1 MPKHRLVR
9 VTEVEVLHDR
19 VVRIHFDDG
28 AATDRDLAPLLTG
41 PAFQQIRRD
50 DAAFR
55 QLGVDSDFGVI
66 TWPNGAD
73 VDCGVAPVRRSVGT
87 GSRTHPFRVT
97 PGGTSR

>member
-1 MPKHRLVR
+1 MPKHRPVR
-9 VTEVEVLHDR
+9 VTKVEVLHDR

-28 AATDRDLAPLLTG
+28 ATTERDLTPLLTG

-73 VDCGVAPVRRSVGT
+73 VDAELLRYDDLWGQTVALIRSA
-87 GSRTHPFRVT
+87 
-97 PGGTSR
+97 

>member
-1 MPKHRLVR
+1 MMPKHRPVR

-28 AATDRDLAPLLTG
+28 AATERDLAPLLTG

-50 DAAFR
+50 DAAFG

-73 VDCGVAPVRRSVGT
+73 VDAELLRYDDLWGQAVALIRSA
-87 GSRTHPFRVT
+87 
-97 PGGTSR
+97 